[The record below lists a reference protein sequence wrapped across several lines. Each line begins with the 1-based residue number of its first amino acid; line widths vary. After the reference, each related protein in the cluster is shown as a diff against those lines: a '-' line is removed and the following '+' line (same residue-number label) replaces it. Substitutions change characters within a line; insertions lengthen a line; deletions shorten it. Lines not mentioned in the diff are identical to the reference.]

1 MRNKNYKTT
10 RNRELKFWR
19 QTDKSRTA
27 SRNLADLQRPKY
39 DEDEIIKKLEQLQRV
54 LPYWKIWKDLSAWV
68 SSGKKLT
75 FKQLDAIQNSFK
87 KRFPKSPM
95 SQKQTH
101 FAFRPTNQKQKE
113 FRRNTPTIK
122 IVSVPM

>member
-1 MRNKNYKTT
+1 MSKKDYGTT
-10 RNRELKFWR
+10 RNRELKYWQ
-19 QTDKSRTA
+19 QTDKTRIA
-27 SRNLADLQRPKY
+27 CRNLGDLQGPKY
-39 DEDEIIKKLEQLQRV
+39 DKNEIIKKLEQLQRA

-68 SSGKKLT
+68 NSGKKLT

-101 FAFRPTNQKQKE
+101 FVFRPSNRKKTE
-113 FRRNTPTIK
+113 FRRAIK
-122 IVSVPM
+122 IISVPM